1 MKILL
6 AIPMLLLAAA
16 IPDNHVLA
24 DDSDENIGPIAEC
37 PVPSPDGKSV
47 AFLSDAGPGTNIWVL
62 PQNGAAR
69 PLTNWANSV
78 EGCPDWSSDG
88 TKIIFSSNNAGQFDV
103 WITDPTGTAFTQL
116 TRDSDSNTQPHYS
129 PDGLQVV
136 FLSNRTGKRELWL
149 MNSDGSSQHPIGLS
163 TIAINDPSWSPNG
176 KEIAYVGC
184 RDTCDIHVISS
195 DGSAPRQIT
204 SSGFNDWHINW
215 GPKGIIFD
223 TDRNG
228 VQRIIKSQQIWMI
241 SPSGSGAT
249 PLTNPAAS
257 GDFFPHWWDDSTGGI
272 VFSRSGGVTD
282 PAGSS
287 IWSRDGS
294 GHEEQLTRIF
304 GFFRNG
310 DLNGDGNTDCIDLA
324 IVRKAFG
331 TKRGQLNYDTRADVN
346 GDSVV
351 NIYDLS
357 AVSQKLPTGAKCN

>member
-1 MKILL
+1 MRIF
-6 AIPMLLLAAA
+6 IVVSTLLLATA
-16 IPDNHVLA
+16 ISDRYVLA

-37 PVPSPDGKSV
+37 PVPSPDGKSIL
-47 AFLSDAGPGTNIWVL
+47 FLSDAGPGTNIWVL

-78 EGCPDWSSDG
+78 EGCPDWSPDG

-103 WITDPTGTAFTQL
+103 WVTDPTGAAFTQL
-116 TRDSDSNTQPHYS
+116 TRDSGSNTQPHYS

-136 FLSNRTGKRELWL
+136 FLSNLTGKRELRL

-163 TIAINDPSWSPNG
+163 TITINDPSWSPNG

-184 RDTCDIHVISS
+184 TDTCDIHAISS
-195 DGSAPRQIT
+195 DGSASRQIS
-204 SSGFNDWHINW
+204 SSGFNDWDINW
-215 GPKGIIFD
+215 GAKGIIFD

-228 VQRIIKSQQIWMI
+228 AQQIWMI

-249 PLTNPAAS
+249 PLTNPVAS
-257 GDFFPHWWDDSTGGI
+257 GDFFPHWDDSTGGI

-282 PAGSS
+282 LAGSS

-310 DLNGDGNTDCIDLA
+310 DLNGDGNSDCADLA
-324 IVRKAFG
+324 IVRKTFG

-346 GDSVV
+346 GDGVV

-357 AVSQKLPTGAKCN
+357 AVSRNIPAGIKCN